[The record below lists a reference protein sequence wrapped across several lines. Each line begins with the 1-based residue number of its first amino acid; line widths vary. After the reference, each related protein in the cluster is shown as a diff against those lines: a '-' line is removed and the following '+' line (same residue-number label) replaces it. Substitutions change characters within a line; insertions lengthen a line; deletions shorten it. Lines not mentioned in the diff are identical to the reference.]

1 MKATGISAGI
11 FTVDVTNEL
20 RVGVS
25 IGIDRVY
32 MTKSA
37 AELLAQQILLCA
49 DAIEDNE
56 EKCDDAAIREMAK
69 EMK

>member
-1 MKATGISAGI
+1 
-11 FTVDVTNEL
+11 
-20 RVGVS
+20 
-25 IGIDRVY
+25 